1 VAFVGLLVGP
11 ARRSSTRIQLTACV
25 AAMLWPKRAMQS
37 AWSMSA
43 SVAGCPSQPN
53 VSFSASAAV
62 AVHRR
67 VLPST
72 WLVPI
77 PARQIVTSV

>member
-1 VAFVGLLVGP
+1 M
-11 ARRSSTRIQLTACV
+11 RIQVTDWV
-25 AAMLWPKRAMQS
+25 SAMLLPKSAMTS

-43 SVAGCPSQPN
+43 YVPGCPSQPN
-53 VSFSASAAV
+53 VDFRAAAAV
-62 AVHRR
+62 AVHSR

-77 PARQIVTSV
+77 PAWAMIPSV